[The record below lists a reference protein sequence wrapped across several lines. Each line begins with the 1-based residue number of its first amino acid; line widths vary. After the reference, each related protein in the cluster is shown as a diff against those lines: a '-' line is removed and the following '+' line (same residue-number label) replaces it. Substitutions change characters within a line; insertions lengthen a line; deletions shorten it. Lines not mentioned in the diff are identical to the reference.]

1 MPSKKYSNEISLVPN
16 PAIDTGI
23 KLMIKTTGIYNK
35 TWVYVMSM
43 LAAKINK

>member
-35 TWVYVMSM
+35 T
-43 LAAKINK
+43 